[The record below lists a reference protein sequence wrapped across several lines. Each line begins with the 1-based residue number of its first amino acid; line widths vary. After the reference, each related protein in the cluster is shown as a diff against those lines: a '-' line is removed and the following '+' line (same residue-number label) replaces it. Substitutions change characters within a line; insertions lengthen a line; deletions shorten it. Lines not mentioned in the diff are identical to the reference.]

1 MKQTLLFLE
10 DDVRELCQVKGQRM
24 QVAPET
30 RVPLLGS
37 LGLRPPCR
45 AVTLLRTPGSR
56 APLLIDCFMSMS
68 NAESVPPNKD
78 IPSYK
83 RTRGCPL
90 LATQRHCGTFEIT
103 ASFKGVNSE

>member
-30 RVPLLGS
+30 RVSLLGS
-37 LGLRPPCR
+37 LGLRPPPQGCHI
-45 AVTLLRTPGSR
+45 AEDSGLACTP
-56 APLLIDCFMSMS
+56 ACCFTSMS
-68 NAESVPPNKD
+68 NAENVPPNKD